1 MDFYIKKYIYMY
13 NRFIPGLCLAV
24 SSTTLSF
31 QLFVVY
37 PNQQKLH
44 KEFFAIRELLQK
56 EYLGK

>member
-1 MDFYIKKYIYMY
+1 MY

-37 PNQQKLH
+37 PNQKKLH
-44 KEFFAIRELLQK
+44 KELFAIRELLQK